1 MGLEVD
7 CRLSHARGVGTEQAI
22 RNLAEKQH
30 GVVGR
35 RQLWILG
42 IAEQQLHHRIET
54 GMLVP
59 ISADVLQLAGSP
71 ITDAAIAM
79 AGVLDSPSHSY
90 LSHRSAAAWWG
101 MPGYTIDRPVH
112 TLIPWQGTRTRTRLS
127 VIHYHRGL
135 PVDHLRELNGV
146 PVVSPAL
153 AIFLLAGSEHPSR
166 TERALDNAWS
176 MGLVTH
182 RGMHDLLGRLA
193 ARGRNGIRVMRR
205 LLAERPADYVAPQSG
220 LEARVN
226 RLAQDVGVPV
236 RRQVDAGDGQ
246 WIGRV
251 DFLIEHTNKV
261 IEVLSRRYH
270 GSLLDRLSDDSRI
283 SRLNEA
289 GFVVLTLW
297 DSDVWANG
305 DLVRDRIEAFW
316 RDDLTPEGQ
325 IVAPKWF

>member
-1 MGLEVD
+1 
-7 CRLSHARGVGTEQAI
+7 
-22 RNLAEKQH
+22 
-30 GVVGR
+30 
-35 RQLWILG
+35 
-42 IAEQQLHHRIET
+42 
-54 GMLVP
+54 
-59 ISADVLQLAGSP
+59 
-71 ITDAAIAM
+71 
-79 AGVLDSPSHSY
+79 
-90 LSHRSAAAWWG
+90 
-101 MPGYTIDRPVH
+101 
-112 TLIPWQGTRTRTRLS
+112 
-127 VIHYHRGL
+127 
-135 PVDHLRELNGV
+135 
-146 PVVSPAL
+146 
-153 AIFLLAGSEHPSR
+153 
-166 TERALDNAWS
+166 
-176 MGLVTH
+176 
-182 RGMHDLLGRLA
+182 
-193 ARGRNGIRVMRR
+193 MRR

-305 DLVRDRIEAFW
+305 DLVRDRI
-316 RDDLTPEGQ
+316 
-325 IVAPKWF
+325 VAPKWF